1 MKRIKLFAGIA
12 ILGLLTLRDAAA
24 LPPLP
29 TGPVNF
35 KLSALAQL
43 DDSVTLKTN
52 KTTTSTNITTTTK
65 SAVNTKS
72 VVNKDILK
80 LLANSF
86 TNLPTTITNGQL
98 VTDGEGSFFVV
109 TSTSTNDVTSVL
121 KIEFDDWVFSGSEAV
136 VMKSPPGTTTSE
148 TETAT
153 ATQAARLTYD
163 DSELTTRDGKH
174 TTFTLH
180 GLMVTK
186 YGDATTKFT
195 TSFTLTG
202 QGDGSAED
210 KFVVFS
216 GTLTGSIS
224 GNVDLDDF

>member
-1 MKRIKLFAGIA
+1 VVTII
-12 ILGLLTLRDAAA
+12 GLLTGKGMASP
-24 LPPLP
+24 PPLP
-29 TGPVNF
+29 TGPVTF
-35 KLSALAQL
+35 KLSALEQL
-43 DDSVTLKTN
+43 VDSVTLKTN
-52 KTTTSTNITTTTK
+52 KTTTSTNITTMTK
-65 SAVNTKS
+65 STASTKS
-72 VVNKDILK
+72 VVNKDLLK

-98 VTDGEGSFFVV
+98 VTDGEGSFLVV
-109 TSTSTNDVTSVL
+109 TSTATNNVSSVL
-121 KIEFDDWVFSGSEAV
+121 SIEFNRRVISGSESV

-153 ATQAARLTYD
+153 ATQAARLSYD
-163 DSELTTRDGKH
+163 DSELTTRDGEH
-174 TTFTLH
+174 TTITLH

-202 QGDGSAED
+202 QGDGLVED
-210 KFVVFS
+210 RFMVFT

-224 GNVDLDDF
+224 GNVDLDDL